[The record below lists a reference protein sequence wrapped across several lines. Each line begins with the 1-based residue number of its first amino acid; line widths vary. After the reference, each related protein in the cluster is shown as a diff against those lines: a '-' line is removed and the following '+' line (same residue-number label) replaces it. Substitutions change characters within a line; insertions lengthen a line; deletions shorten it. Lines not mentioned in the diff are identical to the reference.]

1 MNDYGQALLID
12 VLTVLCCTGL
22 LVRFGEL
29 RLSHPAT
36 PYLIFHVHTVTVRLA
51 GLLNGAQELY
61 SNSPTM
67 FEPVLP
73 QEIVRAALYADIAF
87 WLVTLVWIYYK
98 ASPNKS
104 FMREGMK
111 LDPRILRPMLFVTF
125 AIGVVGMRVA
135 ARLPGVELYGADSA
149 VTEWSSSSY
158 LIILPTWFG
167 LAVLGYAYYY
177 GAGLW
182 TTIALSGYLILMSF
196 QGGMRFRV
204 IIGLLLAVQIWV
216 ERRNRRW
223 PSKSIVL
230 VLAAAGIL
238 FFPMK
243 RMGVM
248 VMEGENASDISSE
261 MSDSMVESSQGTAPD
276 DLFLDEFASALTLLD
291 RRDELYMGSIFLP
304 LLTLPVPRALWP
316 EKPILAGYLQ
326 DISTTSRP
334 MATSGMISTYLGESY
349 ANFGIAGII
358 LVPPI
363 LAFLLAFFCRKAY
376 EVQHNSVMRFAY
388 ILLSVNLIQVYR
400 DGLVSIVMFTFVN
413 MMPLM
418 IIILAHLFS
427 AAVRKRRHL
436 GLAAFSDTADARTNP

>member
-12 VLTVLCCTGL
+12 VVTVLCCTGL
-22 LVRFGEL
+22 LVRFGDL

-36 PYLIFHVHTVTVRLA
+36 PYLIFHVHTVTIRLA

-61 SNSPTM
+61 SNSPNM

-73 QEIVRAALYADIAF
+73 PEIERAALYADIAF
-87 WLVTLVWIYYK
+87 WLVTLVWVFYK

-104 FMREGMK
+104 SMKEGMK
-111 LDPRILRPMLFVTF
+111 LDPRILRPMLFITF
-125 AIGVVGMRVA
+125 AIGVIGLRVA
-135 ARLPGVELYGADSA
+135 ARLPGIELYDSSA
-149 VTEWSSSSY
+149 TEWSTSSY
-158 LIILPTWFG
+158 IIILPTWFG

-177 GAGLW
+177 GGGLW
-182 TTIALSGYLILMSF
+182 TGIALSAYLLLMSV

-204 IIGLLLAVQIWV
+204 IIGLLLAVQVWV
-216 ERRNRRW
+216 ERRDRRW
-223 PSKSIVL
+223 PSKSIVIL
-230 VLAAAGIL
+230 LAGAALL

-243 RMGVM
+243 RVGIM
-248 VMEGENASDISSE
+248 VIDGESMSDISAE
-261 MSDSMVESSQGTAPD
+261 MSDSATEVSQGSAPD

-291 RRDELYMGSIFLP
+291 RRGEMYMGSIFLP
-304 LLTLPVPRALWP
+304 LLTLPVPRAFWP
-316 EKPILAGYLQ
+316 DKPILAGYLQ
-326 DISTTSRP
+326 DISTSNRP

-349 ANFGIAGII
+349 ANFGIAGIF

-363 LAFLLAFFCRKAY
+363 LAFFLAFFCRKAY
-376 EVQHNSVMRFAY
+376 EVPHDSVLRFAY

-418 IIILAHLFS
+418 IIIIFHLFS

-436 GLAAFSDTADARTNP
+436 GLATFSDTGGARTNP